1 MAPPD
6 LLKRSISLLLK
17 SQTNILTAAFVIM
30 GTVILSQLLGIVRQ
44 RLLVSIFG
52 PSNILGIYDYAL
64 LIPDTIFQVTA
75 AAALSSAFIPVFSDY
90 LTKGDRQA
98 ANRMASTLL
107 VMGLMVFF
115 VISLVLFIVAPFI
128 LPMFNLAGQFNPS
141 EMVLMANM
149 MRIVLFGQMI
159 FIVASFYTA
168 LLQSHNRFF
177 IPGFA
182 AALYNLGAI
191 IGIWT
196 LSPHIG
202 IYAAPAGLVL
212 GSLIYVLIQLPV
224 AKKVGF
230 SVLPTFRYITSEG
243 VMKVFKL
250 MGPRSL
256 SIIIFQIG
264 TLALASIIS
273 LLPEPGRM
281 NLLYNLAKTLAFAP
295 VSLFGLTIAQAAFPV
310 LSREK
315 GDKTLFKQTFISSLN
330 QMLYLILPVSALLLV
345 LRIPVVR
352 LIYGADAF
360 DWDATVLTGRIL
372 AYLSI
377 SIFAQGLTMLVYRAY
392 WALHDTTIPLVVG
405 TVSTVFIIVSAYVMI
420 VFMGQGIEAI
430 ALSLTIG
437 SILQLIILLIIL
449 NNMLGGFEKWRE
461 AVSLAKLFVCTLCT
475 GFALYI
481 PIKLL
486 DQLVFETQ
494 YTVELIMLTGI
505 ASFAGLSL
513 YLFLTWFLSVK
524 EAQTYI
530 LMAKRLGNWK
540 DILKGSDEVLEP
552 SRSINS

>member
-75 AAALSSAFIPVFSDY
+75 AAALSSAFIPVFSEY
-90 LTKGDRQA
+90 LTKGDKEA

-107 VMGLMVFF
+107 TMGLAVFF
-115 VISLVLFIVAPFI
+115 VVSLILFIIAPYI
-128 LPMFNLAGQFNPS
+128 LTIFNLAGEFRPD
-141 EMVLMANM
+141 EMMLMANM

-168 LLQSHNRFF
+168 LLQSHNHFF

-191 IGIWT
+191 IGIWS
-196 LSPHIG
+196 LSPYIG
-202 IYAAPAGLVL
+202 IYAAPAGIVL
-212 GSLIYVLIQLPV
+212 GSLIYVAMQLPT

-230 SVLPTFRYITSEG
+230 SFLPTFRYITSDG
-243 VMKVFKL
+243 VMRVFKL
-250 MGPRSL
+250 MVPRSI

-281 NLLYNLAKTLAFAP
+281 NLLYNLAKTLAYAP

-315 GDKTLFKQTFISSLN
+315 DDPETFKQTFISSFN
-330 QMLYLILPVSALLLV
+330 QMLYLILPVSALILV

-352 LIYGADAF
+352 LIFGADAF

-372 AYLSI
+372 AYLSL

-392 WALHDTTIPLVVG
+392 WALHDTKVPLVVG
-405 TVSTVFIIVSAYVMI
+405 TISTVFIIAFAYISV
-420 VFMGQGIEAI
+420 VFMNGSIESI
-430 ALSLTIG
+430 ALALTLGSIIQLTI
-437 SILQLIILLIIL
+437 LVVIL
-449 NNMLGGFEKWRE
+449 NNMLGGFKKWSE
-461 AVSLAKLFVCTLCT
+461 FVSLSKLFVCTLCT

-486 DQLVFETQ
+486 DQLVFDT
-494 YTVELIMLTGI
+494 TRTINLIALTGI
-505 ASFAGLSL
+505 SALAGLSL
-513 YLFLTWFLSVK
+513 YLFLTWFLSIK

-530 LMAKRLGNWK
+530 LMFMRLGNWK
-540 DILKGSDEVLEP
+540 DILKRSDEVLEP

>member
-1 MAPPD
+1 MAPD

-30 GTVILSQLLGIVRQ
+30 ATVVLSQLLGIVRQ

-75 AAALSSAFIPVFSDY
+75 AAALSSAFIPVFSEY
-90 LTKGDRQA
+90 LTKGDKEA

-107 VMGLMVFF
+107 VMGLSIFF
-115 VISLVLFIVAPFI
+115 VITLILFIIAPFI
-128 LPMFNLAGQFNPS
+128 LPIFNLAGEFSVS
-141 EMVLMANM
+141 EMALMANM

-196 LSPHIG
+196 LSPYID

-230 SVLPTFRYITSEG
+230 SFIPTFRYITSDG
-243 VMKVFKL
+243 VMQIFKL
-250 MGPRSL
+250 MVPRSI

-281 NLLYNLAKTLAFAP
+281 NLLYNLAKTLAYAP

-315 GDKTLFKQTFISSLN
+315 NDKKSFKETFVSSFN

-352 LIYGADAF
+352 LIYGSDAF

-372 AYLSI
+372 AYLSL

-392 WALHDTTIPLVVG
+392 WALHDTKVPLIVG
-405 TVSTVFIIVSAYVMI
+405 TISTAFIIAYAYVM
-420 VFMGQGIEAI
+420 VVWQGGGIETI

-437 SILQLIILLIIL
+437 SILQLVILLVIL
-449 NNMLGGFEKWRE
+449 SSKLGGFDKWRE
-461 AVSLAKLFVCTLCT
+461 FVSLSKLLVCTLCT

-486 DQLVFETQ
+486 DQLVFDT
-494 YTVELIMLTGI
+494 TRTINLIVLTGI
-505 ASFAGLSL
+505 SGLAGLSL

-530 LMAKRLGNWK
+530 LMFKRLGNWK
-540 DILKGSDEVLEP
+540 DILKRSDEMLETTKV
-552 SRSINS
+552 NT